1 MPSHFL
7 QLPLPSVIFGL
18 SLMILSLFF
27 PHVLVQVCPSPPEAG
42 PAFGLP
48 FPRVLLFHV
57 HGSHVVLLQHE
68 QPLEL
73 GVLVDDAE

>member
-1 MPSHFL
+1 
-7 QLPLPSVIFGL
+7 
-18 SLMILSLFF
+18 MILSLFS
-27 PHVLVQVCPSPPEAG
+27 PHVLYTVCPSPPEAD

-48 FPRVLLFHV
+48 FPRVLLF

-73 GVLVDDAE
+73 DVLVDDAE

>member
-1 MPSHFL
+1 
-7 QLPLPSVIFGL
+7 
-18 SLMILSLFF
+18 MILSLFF
-27 PHVLVQVCPSPPEAG
+27 PHVLVQVRPSPPEAG

>member
-1 MPSHFL
+1 
-7 QLPLPSVIFGL
+7 
-18 SLMILSLFF
+18 MILSLFF
-27 PHVLVQVCPSPPEAG
+27 PHVLVQVCPSPPEAD

-48 FPRVLLFHV
+48 FPR
-57 HGSHVVLLQHE
+57 VLLQHE